1 MFLVNARHFEQIYNT
16 FFARHTL
23 GHWQQTH
30 HDFNMCFFF
39 YHVNP
44 TSFNHV
50 SRWGTVA
57 STLQQAEFLLFIFA
71 WHFLET
77 PRNASEGIPAAS
89 ADTGEYGHALIWE
102 SVSGPK

>member
-30 HDFNMCFFF
+30 HDFNMWFF

-44 TSFNHV
+44 TGFDHV